1 MLVVLKTPEILKAV
15 ANKLAVS
22 PSVDFDSLAAVTDGY
37 TGADLQA
44 LLYNAHLQV
53 IHASIDAAASV
64 NTPSMRQEDET
75 PIQHVTIGGPAVRK
89 VTSKAEEMAFQRRV
103 SVMLTSHI

>member
-1 MLVVLKTPEILKAV
+1 M

-44 LLYNAHLQV
+44 LLYNAQLQV
-53 IHASIDAAASV
+53 IHAAIDAAASV
-64 NTPSMRQEDET
+64 NTPSLRQEDET
-75 PIQHVTIGGPAVRK
+75 PIQHVTIGGPAVFK
-89 VTSKAEEMAFQRRV
+89 VTSRAEEMAFQKRA
-103 SVMLTSHI
+103 SVMMTSHIQSDCDLLFVS